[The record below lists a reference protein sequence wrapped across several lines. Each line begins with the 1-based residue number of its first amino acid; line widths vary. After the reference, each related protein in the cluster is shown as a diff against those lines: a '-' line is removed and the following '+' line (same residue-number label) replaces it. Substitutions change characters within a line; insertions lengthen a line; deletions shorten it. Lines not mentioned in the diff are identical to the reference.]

1 MRKIFFVFVALL
13 WVVAGIQLIE
23 NLNQEDEGQIV
34 QAFNKTNCMNAG
46 SLVQAS
52 GQITDGYQTKEEQI
66 KILER
71 IAQELGIKGSYEISE
86 EKEAQRSEVSLYREA
101 AQAETRLRVISVEN
115 EISDT
120 IMETSQYLL
129 VEIQLY
135 DKLECAVLYKENLA
149 DILRGMGITADIS
162 LQFSGEMQGSIS
174 QEERD
179 SLVEH
184 LLESISGKVCQ
195 KHEEAGVYTV
205 YAYTDLVEEYQRI
218 NGRNINVTIAVTFDE
233 TKNRTK
239 LYLATPLMKEDY

>member
-162 LQFSGEMQGSIS
+162 LQFSGEMQGSVS

-184 LLESISGKVCQ
+184 LLESISGKLCQ